1 MAKSCRSKENR
12 RKNNNIF
19 EKFYNTD
26 MRDKITNRG
35 YMKYKDFANLKEKN
49 GLSLARVNE
58 LHSDINN
65 FIYGEMT
72 NVSIKY

>member
-1 MAKSCRSKENR
+1 
-12 RKNNNIF
+12 
-19 EKFYNTD
+19 

>member
-12 RKNNNIF
+12 RKSNNIF